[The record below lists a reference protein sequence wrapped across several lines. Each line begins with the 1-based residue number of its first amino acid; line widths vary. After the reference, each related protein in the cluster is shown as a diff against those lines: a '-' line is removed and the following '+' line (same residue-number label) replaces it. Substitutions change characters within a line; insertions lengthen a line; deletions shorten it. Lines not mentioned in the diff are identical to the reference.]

1 MGGFSTMQIVK
12 LRCDA
17 MVNPIGFAFDSPR
30 LSWEVASA
38 GRSER
43 QSAYRL
49 QIALDESFAAPL
61 LDERV
66 ESDESVN
73 VPLTLALAPR
83 TRYFWRVKIWN
94 GAGEESPW
102 AEPAYFETAK
112 MDEPWRAQW
121 IRSPENEG
129 FPALRRA
136 FQLENKPIRR
146 ARAYACGV
154 GLYHL
159 YLNGEKVGDEELTPN
174 FNPYNHYLQ
183 YQTYDITSLLR
194 PGENAVGALLGNGYY
209 KGRVSWPN
217 MPRCT
222 CLYGNELALIA
233 ELVVDYADG
242 TQQTIVTDETWKAG
256 RSPLLRAEI
265 YDGEVY
271 DARLELPGWN
281 APGFDDS
288 HWLST
293 AHAGVDAALLQP
305 RRSVPVRVVEERPAV
320 QVLRTPKGEDV
331 VDFGQNCAGWVRLSL
346 NAPAGVE
353 IRVQYG
359 EMLDKDGNFYRENM
373 RTALAEMVY
382 TTREGEQSYAPLF
395 TFFGFRYIRVTGWP
409 GALSPEQF
417 TQCVVHSDL
426 ERTGEFECSDARVN
440 RLFENVIWG
449 QRSNFVDVPTD
460 CPQRD
465 ERMGWTGDA
474 QVFAATGCIN
484 MLSDA
489 FYRKYLHDVACEQSE
504 VGYVPNVTPNF
515 LKRVGQ
521 CHAPTTGWGDVAT
534 VVPWMLYL
542 YYGDTVVLEKQYDSM
557 KAWVDYMRAQDKD
570 GSDLYGGFHLGD
582 WLAQDTRNPDS
593 LFGATP
599 TGLLATAYY
608 AYSAEIVSKAAKV
621 LGKEEDARFYASLAR
636 RVREAFRREYVS
648 PNGRL
653 TADTQTGPVIALKM
667 DMLDPA
673 HRPRAV
679 RALEE
684 RLKIDNFHLTTGFLG
699 TPHLCPILS
708 ENGLNEYAYQ
718 LLLNTGFPSWL
729 YAVER
734 GATTVWERWN
744 SIREDGSMG
753 EVSMNSFNHYA
764 YGSIAEWMYRYVAGL
779 NPVESEPGFKRSRVA
794 PMPNS
799 MLAYARAS
807 IHTQYGL
814 LACGWKLEGDA
825 IEIDI
830 DIPFNTT
837 ADILLPDADG
847 VEIWENGSPMYSF
860 SFARGSGH
868 WHYAYKPNRRTIDK
882 RVPKK

>member
-1 MGGFSTMQIVK
+1 MQIVK

-183 YQTYDITSLLR
+183 YQTYDITPLLH

-288 HWLST
+288 HWLSA

-474 QVFAATGCIN
+474 QVFCSTAGFHMDCY
-484 MLSDA
+484 A
-489 FYRKYLHDVACEQSE
+489 FYTKYCRDLYEEQKIDDGRVPHVAPVMVQSKLN
-504 VGYVPNVTPNF
+504 PDPQF
-515 LKRVGQ
+515 LRGGF
-521 CHAPTTGWGDVAT
+521 CGWADAGVI
-534 VVPWMLYL
+534 VPWMTYL
-542 YYGDTVVLEKQYDSM
+542 YSGNKKILETAFDGMKDWVEWVHRNEEGQDGLWLEKH
-557 KAWVDYMRAQDKD
+557 
-570 GSDLYGGFHLGD
+570 FHFGD
-582 WLAQDTRNPDS
+582 WLALD
-593 LFGATP
+593 GAKSGFDHDYCLGGTDL
-599 TGLLATAYY
+599 TFLCSAYY
-608 AYSAEIVSKAAKV
+608 YYSQSLVAKAAGV
-621 LGKEEDARFYASLAR
+621 LGNFGEQALYEARAARTLAAIR
-636 RVREAFRREYVS
+636 QEFFTE
-648 PNGRL
+648 NGRCA
-653 TADTQTGPVIALKM
+653 ADTQTG
-667 DMLDPA
+667 
-673 HRPRAV
+673 
-679 RALEE
+679 
-684 RLKIDNFHLTTGFLG
+684 
-699 TPHLCPILS
+699 
-708 ENGLNEYAYQ
+708 
-718 LLLNTGFPSWL
+718 
-729 YAVER
+729 
-734 GATTVWERWN
+734 
-744 SIREDGSMG
+744 
-753 EVSMNSFNHYA
+753 
-764 YGSIAEWMYRYVAGL
+764 
-779 NPVESEPGFKRSRVA
+779 
-794 PMPNS
+794 
-799 MLAYARAS
+799 LAMS
-807 IHTQYGL
+807 
-814 LACGWKLEGDA
+814 
-825 IEIDI
+825 
-830 DIPFNTT
+830 
-837 ADILLPDADG
+837 LPY
-847 VEIWENGSPMYSF
+847 E
-860 SFARGSGH
+860 
-868 WHYAYKPNRRTIDK
+868 T
-882 RVPKK
+882 

>member
-1 MGGFSTMQIVK
+1 MQIVK

-465 ERMGWTGDA
+465 ERMGWMND
-474 QVFAATGCIN
+474 
-484 MLSDA
+484 
-489 FYRKYLHDVACEQSE
+489 
-504 VGYVPNVTPNF
+504 
-515 LKRVGQ
+515 
-521 CHAPTTGWGDVAT
+521 AT
-534 VVPWMLYL
+534 VRFEETPYNFDIGRLFPKVVRDLLDVQDESGAICCTAPFAFGGRPADPVCSSFLVAGWEAYMHTGNLDILREGYDGFKAWNDYL
-542 YYGDTVVLEKQYDSM
+542 ASRSQQGIVDYSYYGDWASPAYACEGE
-557 KAWVDYMRAQDKD
+557 D
-570 GSDLYGGFHLGD
+570 GAKS
-582 WLAQDTRNPDS
+582 S
-593 LFGATP
+593 ETP
-599 TGLLATAYY
+599 GILMSTGYHYFNARLLARMAAALGQEDEATEQNAR
-608 AYSAEIVSKAAKV
+608 ADAIREAFLAKWWDEESGKVATGSQACQAFALWLGILPEEGRAKAAKALHDDLV
-621 LGKEEDARFYASLAR
+621 AREYRFTTGNLCTRYMMDALTQWGYLEDAWALIT
-636 RVREAFRREYVS
+636 RETY
-648 PNGRL
+648 
-653 TADTQTGPVIALKM
+653 
-667 DMLDPA
+667 
-673 HRPRAV
+673 
-679 RALEE
+679 
-684 RLKIDNFHLTTGFLG
+684 
-699 TPHLCPILS
+699 
-708 ENGLNEYAYQ
+708 
-718 LLLNTGFPSWL
+718 PSWGFML
-729 YAVER
+729 QNE
-734 GATTVWERWN
+734 ATTVWERFELKKN
-744 SIREDGSMG
+744 PG
-753 EVSMNSFNHYA
+753 MNSHNHPMFGAVGYWFYA
-764 YGSIAEWMYRYVAGL
+764 YLAGVKPL
-779 NPVESEPGFKRSRVA
+779 EAGWKRVA
-794 PMPNS
+794 IHPYMPKNLLS
-799 MLAYARAS
+799 AQATVETPRGDVSVRWVKRYGQAHLYVQIPCGAQADVTLPQG
-807 IHTQYGL
+807 TQSVFAGFHHFTWPL
-814 LACGWKLEGDA
+814 DA
-825 IEIDI
+825 
-830 DIPFNTT
+830 
-837 ADILLPDADG
+837 
-847 VEIWENGSPMYSF
+847 
-860 SFARGSGH
+860 
-868 WHYAYKPNRRTIDK
+868 K
-882 RVPKK
+882 